1 VSPALAT
8 ARFLRVRY
16 DEVTVSNVSFPI
28 APQPYDAVI
37 EDGLLSRAGAI
48 LKEVLP
54 ERTRYFVISVPPVR
68 KAWGPALMSALAG
81 VGLEAEMIEMPDGE
95 GHKTLNTVEHLSRKL
110 VKAGADRQSVLVAF
124 GGGVVGDVGGFVA
137 ACYMRGIDYVQ
148 VPTTLLAQVD
158 AALGGKTGVNLRE
171 GKNLV
176 GRFHQPRCVLID
188 PSVLSTLPER
198 EFRSGLYEALKCGI
212 VGSAEVFERL
222 ENQRDPILRRD
233 PAALEWMIT
242 ECVKLKAA
250 IVTADTE
257 ESGPRRMLNFGH
269 TIGHALEAETSYRQF
284 LHGEAVAWGMVAAA
298 MIAAALQK
306 TDSDTAR
313 RIISTVLALAPL
325 PKVDLRG
332 KRVFRR
338 LKADK
343 KRVNGS
349 VPFVLPCQIGQAE
362 IVLEVPDGAVIQAI
376 EELRYLSQA

>member
-1 VSPALAT
+1 VSKVPFAI
-8 ARFLRVRY
+8 
-16 DEVTVSNVSFPI
+16 P
-28 APQPYDAVI
+28 PQPYDAVI
-37 EDGLLSRAGAI
+37 EDGLLGRAGAI

-54 ERTRYFVISVPPVR
+54 ERSRYFVVTVAPVR

-81 VGLEAEMIEMPDGE
+81 VGLEAEMLEMPDGE
-95 GHKTLNTVEHLSRKL
+95 SHKTLNTVEHLARKL

-124 GGGVVGDVGGFVA
+124 GGGVVGDVAGMVA
-137 ACYMRGIDYVQ
+137 AIYMRGIDFVQ

-176 GRFHQPRCVLID
+176 GRFYQPRAVLID
-188 PSVLSTLPER
+188 PGVLSTLPER

-212 VGSAEVFERL
+212 VGNAEVFQRL
-222 ENQRDPILRRD
+222 ETQRDPILRRD
-233 PAALEWMIT
+233 AASLEWLIT
-242 ECVKLKAA
+242 ECVKVKAT

-257 ESGPRRMLNFGH
+257 ESGPRRMLNLGH

-325 PKVDLRG
+325 PKVDLHG

-343 KRVNGS
+343 KGVNGS
-349 VPFVLPCQIGQAE
+349 VPFVLPRQIGEAE
-362 IVLEVPDGAVIQAI
+362 IVSEVPDSAVIQAI

>member
-1 VSPALAT
+1 VSK
-8 ARFLRVRY
+8 
-16 DEVTVSNVSFPI
+16 VSFPI
-28 APQPYDAVI
+28 PPLPYEAVI
-37 EDGLLSRAGAI
+37 EGGLLSRAGSL

-54 ERTRYFVISVPPVR
+54 DRSRYFVITVPPVR
-68 KAWGPALMSALAG
+68 KAWGPALMSSLSG
-81 VGLEAEMIEMPDGE
+81 VGLEPELFEMPDGE
-95 GHKTLNTVEHLSRKL
+95 SHKTMNTVEHLARKL
-110 VKAGADRQSVLVAF
+110 LKAGADRQSVIIAF
-124 GGGVVGDVGGFVA
+124 GGGVVGDLAGFLA
-137 ACYMRGIDYVQ
+137 AIFMRGIDYVQ

-158 AALGGKTGVNLRE
+158 AALGGKTAVNLRE

-176 GRFHQPRCVLID
+176 GRFHQPRAVLID
-188 PSVLSTLPER
+188 ATVLSTLPER

-212 VGSAEVFERL
+212 VGNPEIFQRL
-222 ENQRDPILRRD
+222 ETQRDPILQRD
-233 PAALEWMIT
+233 AAALEWMIT
-242 ECVKLKAA
+242 ECVKFKSAV
-250 IVTADTE
+250 VTADTL
-257 ESGPRRMLNFGH
+257 ESGQRKLLNFGH

-343 KRVNGS
+343 KCVNGF
-349 VPFVLPCQIGQAE
+349 VPFVLPRQIGEAE
-362 IVLEVPDGAVIQAI
+362 IVSEVPDQAVVQAI

>member
-1 VSPALAT
+1 M
-8 ARFLRVRY
+8 
-16 DEVTVSNVSFPI
+16 
-28 APQPYDAVI
+28 Q
-37 EDGLLSRAGAI
+37 
-48 LKEVLP
+48 
-54 ERTRYFVISVPPVR
+54 
-68 KAWGPALMSALAG
+68 
-81 VGLEAEMIEMPDGE
+81 
-95 GHKTLNTVEHLSRKL
+95 
-110 VKAGADRQSVLVAF
+110 
-124 GGGVVGDVGGFVA
+124 
-137 ACYMRGIDYVQ
+137 
-148 VPTTLLAQVD
+148 
-158 AALGGKTGVNLRE
+158 
-171 GKNLV
+171 
-176 GRFHQPRCVLID
+176 ID

-257 ESGPRRMLNFGH
+257 DSGPRRMLNFGH

>member
-1 VSPALAT
+1 
-8 ARFLRVRY
+8 
-16 DEVTVSNVSFPI
+16 
-28 APQPYDAVI
+28 
-37 EDGLLSRAGAI
+37 
-48 LKEVLP
+48 
-54 ERTRYFVISVPPVR
+54 
-68 KAWGPALMSALAG
+68 
-81 VGLEAEMIEMPDGE
+81 MPDGE
-95 GHKTLNTVEHLSRKL
+95 SHKTMNTVEHLARKL
-110 VKAGADRQSVLVAF
+110 LKAGADRQSVIIAF
-124 GGGVVGDVGGFVA
+124 GGGVVGDLAGFLA
-137 ACYMRGIDYVQ
+137 AIFMRGIDYVQ

-158 AALGGKTGVNLRE
+158 AALGGKTAVNLRE

-176 GRFHQPRCVLID
+176 GRFHQPRAVLID
-188 PSVLSTLPER
+188 ATVLSTLPER

-212 VGSAEVFERL
+212 VGNPEIFQRL
-222 ENQRDPILRRD
+222 ETQRDPILQRD
-233 PAALEWMIT
+233 AAALEWMIT
-242 ECVKLKAA
+242 ECVKFKSAV
-250 IVTADTE
+250 VTADTL
-257 ESGPRRMLNFGH
+257 ESGQRKLLNFGH

-343 KRVNGS
+343 KRVNGF
-349 VPFVLPCQIGQAE
+349 VPFVLPRQIGEAE
-362 IVLEVPDGAVIQAI
+362 IVSEVPDQAVVQAI

>member
-1 VSPALAT
+1 M
-8 ARFLRVRY
+8 
-16 DEVTVSNVSFPI
+16 SNVSFPI
-28 APQPYDAVI
+28 PPVPYQAVI
-37 EDGLLSRAGAI
+37 ESGLLGRAGSI

-54 ERTRYFVISVPPVR
+54 DRDRYFVITVPPVR

-81 VGLEAEMIEMPDGE
+81 VGLEAELLEMADGE
-95 GHKTLNTVEHLSRKL
+95 SHKTMTTVEHLARKL
-110 VKAGADRQSVLVAF
+110 VKSEADRSSVVVAF
-124 GGGVVGDVGGFVA
+124 GGGVVGDLAGLLA
-137 ACYMRGIDYVQ
+137 AVFMRGIDYVQ

-158 AALGGKTGVNLRE
+158 AALGGKTAVNLRE

-176 GRFHQPRCVLID
+176 GRFHQPRAVLID
-188 PSVLSTLPER
+188 PAVLSTLPER
-198 EFRSGLYEALKCGI
+198 EYRSGLYEALKCGI
-212 VGSAEVFERL
+212 VGNAEIFNRL
-222 ENQRDPILRRD
+222 ETQRDPILRRD
-233 PAALEWMIT
+233 PAVLEWMIT
-242 ECVKLKAA
+242 ECVKFKAA
-250 IVTADTE
+250 VVTADTLE
-257 ESGPRRMLNFGH
+257 RGERRILNFGH

-338 LKADK
+338 LRADK
-343 KRVNGS
+343 KRANGF
-349 VPFVLPCQIGQAE
+349 VPFVLPRQIGEAE
-362 IVLEVPDGAVIQAI
+362 IVSEVPDQAVVQAI